1 MLFDEMLLSKF
12 LYKFEPPFN
21 GDTEGALRAVLEI
34 ASKLNSNG
42 VPSGME
48 IPLTAPILR
57 AYPALSAFASANP
70 SWGKSIILPNAAG
83 IVIASARTGEV
94 VQTGAQGGSSG
105 DGDEGSG
112 GQGGGAGASGDNG
125 SEESPESRSSGQGDA
140 QSGDGDDGGKP
151 PQPSQGGDN
160 GDGDEGDESGDP
172 SQGGDEGDNGD
183 GEGDGEGEGEGEG
196 EGDDQQP
203 NGDNPDVPPPPPLTQ
218 EEEAPPPPKK
228 RAPRTTE
235 GKIIARIESGFENI
249 WLYGPAGCGKTTV
262 CREAAKKLKLPC
274 FVLSCCKDTD
284 PAQIRGK
291 IYPEAQESELIKFY
305 EQPSIIVLD
314 EFTSCEDA
322 TAMLLNSALA
332 NGEILAATGRQV
344 KRHPKCVIIATSN
357 TTGQGGDELYCGNNR
372 LDASTLDRFAGGFIE
387 VKYSTTYEKKYD
399 AECYEFVLKLRK
411 LCEQKSL
418 QRIVS
423 TRLLQACCKLKQAGM
438 DFRKESI
445 ADWTKDERAIVA
457 RSIEHVIVSPE
468 DDEEWEP

>member
-48 IPLTAPILR
+48 IPLTAPILK
-57 AYPALSAFASANP
+57 AYPALLAFAEANP
-70 SWGKSIILPNAAG
+70 SWGKSIILPNSAAC
-83 IVIASARTGEV
+83 VIASARTGEV
-94 VQTGAQGGSSG
+94 VRTGAQGGSSG
-105 DGDEGSG
+105 DGDDTGSG
-112 GQGGGAGASGDNG
+112 GQGDGAGASGENG
-125 SEESPESRSSGQGDA
+125 SEESPESRSGSGDS
-140 QSGDGDDGGKP
+140 QSGDGDDGDKP
-151 PQPSQGGDN
+151 QTPQGGDN
-160 GDGDEGDESGDP
+160 GDNGDGDKGDDSGNPPQGDEGG
-172 SQGGDEGDNGD
+172 N
-183 GEGDGEGEGEGEG
+183 GEGDGEG

-203 NGDNPDVPPPPPLTQ
+203 NGENPNPNVPQPPLTP

-228 RAPRTTE
+228 RNPRTTE

-249 WLYGPAGCGKTTV
+249 WLYGPAGCGKTTI
-262 CREAAKKLKLPC
+262 CREAAKKLELPC
-274 FVLSCCKDTD
+274 FILSCCKDTD

-291 IYPEAQESELIKFY
+291 IYPEAQESELIKYY
-305 EQPSIIVLD
+305 EQPSVIVLD

-344 KRHPKCVIIATSN
+344 KRHPQCVIIATSN
-357 TTGQGGDELYCGNNR
+357 TTGQGGDEMYCGNNR

-399 AECYEFVLKLRK
+399 AECYEFILKLRK
-411 LCEQKSL
+411 VCEQRSL

-438 DFRKESI
+438 DFRKESL
-445 ADWTKDERAIVA
+445 ADWTKDERAIVSRA
-457 RSIEHVIVSPE
+457 IDHVIISPE